1 MLLVFADDTDD
12 VLRPEALRPD
22 ETVTYRWPAPGGRG
36 LLTSCRLLLVTHP
49 RPVHRMIRWSL
60 ELQEVTKLDVEVVNG
75 PESGRTFGGPEVP
88 GRFGADHAVLVN
100 DRPVLIGDPRPCAD
114 LQARIDD
121 ARTARCVAVLGHL
134 IPYSGAYTVE
144 ARTAPSAALGSP
156 PTLSPGP
163 ADPTATVPDFLLFV
177 AGVPYYDVGRL
188 RRPAVVSRGGPIEPS
203 PSPLPP
209 ADAPPGQAYGSQAE
223 IGRLVLAIAAQA
235 RRTVKVIDVD
245 RSGPDLA
252 LVQKYVGPT
261 DDLPLLIPSLSQG
274 QRLMGDEA
282 FSPQNIE
289 RFLALK

>member
-1 MLLVFADDTDD
+1 MFADDEDD

-75 PESGRTFGGPEVP
+75 PESDRTFGGPEVP

-121 ARTARCVAVLGHL
+121 ARTARCIAVLGHL
-134 IPYSGAYTVE
+134 VPYTGAYTME
-144 ARTAPSAALGSP
+144 TRPTPSVASGSP
-156 PTLSPGP
+156 PALSPGP
-163 ADPTATVPDFLLFV
+163 ADQAAAAPDFLLFV
-177 AGVPYYDVGRL
+177 AGVPYYDLGGSRS
-188 RRPAVVSRGGPIEPS
+188 PAVLSRGGPIEPS
-203 PSPLPP
+203 PRPLPP
-209 ADAPPGQAYGSQAE
+209 EDPRPGQAYGSQAE
-223 IGRLVLAIAAQA
+223 IGRLVLAIARQA
-235 RRTVKVIDVD
+235 RRTVQVIDVD

-252 LVQKYVGPT
+252 LVQRYVGPV

-274 QRLMGDEA
+274 RRLMGDAA
-282 FSPQNIE
+282 FTPQNIE
-289 RFLALK
+289 RFLARG